1 MPEPESG
8 NSEKM
13 KLKLKSIG
21 ALLLSGVMMFAACDK
36 YDDSALSGRVDD
48 LEGRVTELEKLVADL
63 NTTVSGLSTIV
74 TAMQSEDRVK
84 SVTPIMEGETIIG
97 YTIEFTTSG
106 TATIYNGEEPSLGV
120 IEDGGILYWAVD
132 GVLLTDGSNN
142 RIPATIAPEFQ
153 VGDNGGLQYRINGG
167 EWQDMP
173 GSANIGLVRDV
184 KQDGTE
190 SVTFILSDGRE
201 ITIPMVQSFALELNV
216 ESTGIGI
223 MANQRMTI
231 DYTVVSGDENTLVK
245 AISEGGYTVEVNAT
259 DATKGYLSITA
270 PATLPDNATIL
281 VVAVNGKGEMTG
293 KILSF
298 EKGELTLVENTVTVG
313 KDGGEITITIR
324 TNMSYTATVDTGNQ
338 WIKEAVETKAMRE
351 DQLKYTVDPYDGTG
365 SRTGYIHVSYGD
377 GQSVTYT
384 VVQTDATIV
393 SGGKDDFETFTTV
406 SSGINYVDPS
416 ATTTA
421 GWKVNEYC
429 MVISKETAGWDAV
442 DGYIP
447 FICGLTDQPGALTSP
462 SLQGGCG
469 TLKIQYGTHAAKS
482 MNVGFGFTVTVS
494 NGTDTQTFK
503 VIQEQEEDMQKVIYE
518 KTFDVNISG
527 DFTVTFTNDCL
538 YPHSVTRNKYKDA
551 VGFLSVEWTG
561 YSAN

>member
-1 MPEPESG
+1 MSKTLNLLTTILLG
-8 NSEKM
+8 F
-13 KLKLKSIG
+13 
-21 ALLLSGVMMFAACDK
+21 AVLLLAGCDK
-36 YDDSALSGRVDD
+36 YDDSKLTGRVDE
-48 LEGRVTELEKLVADL
+48 LENRVTELEKLVNDL
-63 NTTVSGLSTIV
+63 NTTVQGLSSIV
-74 TAMQSEDRVK
+74 TAMENEDRIQNI
-84 SVTPIMEGETIIG
+84 TPLKEGETVIG
-97 YTIEFTTSG
+97 YEITFSKSG
-106 TATIYNGEEPSLGV
+106 TVKILNGEEPSLGV
-120 IEDGGILYWAVD
+120 KDEGGILYWTVD
-132 GVLLTDGSNN
+132 GNFLTDGSGNK
-142 RIPATIAPEFQ
+142 IPATIAPEFR
-153 VGDNGGLQYRINGG
+153 VENGDLQYRVNGG
-167 EWQDMP
+167 EWQTMP
-173 GSANIGLVRDV
+173 GSANIGLIKDV
-184 KQDGTE
+184 NDGTE
-190 SVTFILSDGRE
+190 SVTFVLSDGTE
-201 ITIPMVQSFALELNV
+201 ITIPKVQSFALELDV
-216 ESTGIGI
+216 EGTIGI
-223 MANQRMTI
+223 MANQVMTI

-245 AISEGGYTVEVNAT
+245 AISEGGYTVKVNAD

-270 PATLPDNATIL
+270 PAELPDNATIL
-281 VVAVNGKGEMTG
+281 VIAVNGKGEMTG

-384 VVQTDATIV
+384 VVQTDATMV

-406 SSGINYVDPS
+406 SSGVNYVDPS

-429 MVISKETAGWDAV
+429 MVISKETAAWDAV

-447 FICGLTDQPGALTSP
+447 FICGLTDQPGTLTSP

-503 VIQEQEEDMQKVIYE
+503 VVQEQEENMQKVIYE
-518 KTFDVNISG
+518 KSFDVNISG
-527 DFTVTFTNDCL
+527 DFTVSFTNDCL